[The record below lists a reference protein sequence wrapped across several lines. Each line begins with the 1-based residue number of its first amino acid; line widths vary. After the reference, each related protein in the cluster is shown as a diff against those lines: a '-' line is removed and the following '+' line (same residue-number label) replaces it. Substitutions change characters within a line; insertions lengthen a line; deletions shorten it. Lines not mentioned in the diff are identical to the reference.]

1 MDDANTPAGI
11 AAAEERFFALS
22 LDLLAVVGFDG
33 YIKRVNPAWERL
45 SGWTPEDLMSKPYAE
60 FIHPDDRER
69 TLAEAARLAEH
80 GAATSDF
87 ELRFV
92 TRDRGLKWILFSAQ
106 GIPEE
111 QVIYAVGKDI
121 TGRKA
126 EEANLEQ
133 SEQRFRAV
141 TESVTDAIISADADG
156 RIVFWNRGAA
166 AIFGYDAGEAMGL
179 ELTVLMPERYRER
192 HLAGLRRLR
201 EDGESSVVG
210 RTLELNGLRRD
221 GAEFPLELSL
231 GSWHQADQRYYTAV
245 IRDLS
250 VRQRAERYL
259 IAQHAVEA
267 VLVESPPLEDAIP
280 RLLAAMAESLEWE
293 AGGYWKHDP
302 DADVMRCVAFWG
314 RDPERLREFEAAS
327 RDTPM
332 PRSVGM
338 SGRVLASG
346 RPAWVLDV
354 TKDENF
360 ARAAVARQAGL
371 HGAIALPV
379 LDESGQVVAV
389 VDFFTSELSQPDQA
403 LMEIMSTIS
412 VQIGQ
417 FLRRKRAE
425 EALAATAHEL
435 RLRAAELERSNAELE
450 QFAYVA
456 SHDLSEPLRMVA
468 GFVQLLSDRYKGRL
482 DSDAD
487 EFIGYTVDGVRR
499 MQSLIDDLLTYS
511 RVGRSVHDGPVDLD
525 EVVEDAQAALRAVIA
540 ERNAAIEAEPLP
552 TVIGDARELRQVM
565 QNLLSNALKF
575 VAADQT
581 PQVRVSA
588 ARRGDMWE
596 VSVSDNGIGIAPQ
609 HSERIF
615 KMFQRLHGRDSY
627 EGTGIGL
634 AICKKTVER
643 HGGTIGVAPA
653 ANGGSVF
660 HFTAPAAE
668 ERRGSPAAEKGR
680 G

>member
-1 MDDANTPAGI
+1 MADSSTPAGI
-11 AAAEERFFALS
+11 AAAAAEERFFALS

-33 YIKRVNPAWERL
+33 YLKRVNPAWERL

-126 EEANLEQ
+126 EEADLEQ
-133 SEQRFRAV
+133 SERRFRAV

-166 AIFGYDAGEAMGL
+166 AIFGHDAGEAVDL
-179 ELTVLMPERYRER
+179 ELTALMPERYRDRALE
-192 HLAGLRRLR
+192 GLRRVR
-201 EDGESSVVG
+201 EQGESRVVG
-210 RTLELNGLRRD
+210 RTLELHGLRRD
-221 GAEFPLELSL
+221 GTEFPLELSL
-231 GSWHQADQRYYTAV
+231 GSWHQGERRFYTAV
-245 IRDLS
+245 IRDLTE
-250 VRQRAERYL
+250 RRRAEHYL
-259 IAQHAVEA
+259 AAQHAVGR
-267 VLVESPPLEDAIP
+267 VLVESPPLDEAIP
-280 RLLAAMAESLEWE
+280 QLMSALAETLDWE
-293 AGGYWKHDP
+293 VGGFWEHEP

-327 RDTPM
+327 RETLM
-332 PRSVGM
+332 PRGVGM
-338 SGRVLASG
+338 PGRVLASA

-354 TKDENF
+354 TKDDNF
-360 ARAAVARQAGL
+360 PRAAVARRAGL
-371 HGAIALPV
+371 NGAIGLPV
-379 LDESGQVVAV
+379 LSEGGQVLGV
-389 VDFFTSELSQPDQA
+389 VDFFTSELTQPDEA
-403 LMEIMSTIS
+403 LLEMLSTIS
-412 VQIGQ
+412 IQIGQ
-417 FLRRKRAE
+417 FLRRKHAE
-425 EALAATAHEL
+425 EALAATAREL

-468 GFVQLLSDRYKGRL
+468 GFVQLLSDRYEGRL
-482 DSDAD
+482 DGDAD

-499 MQSLIDDLLTYS
+499 MQSLIDDLLAYS
-511 RVGRSVHDGPVDLD
+511 RVGRSVHDERVELD
-525 EVVEDAQAALRAVIA
+525 DVLEDARAALRGVIA
-540 ERNAAIEAEPLP
+540 DREATIETEALP
-552 TVIGDARELRQVM
+552 AVIGDARELRQVM
-565 QNLLSNALKF
+565 QNLLSNAMKF
-575 VAADQT
+575 VASDKT
-581 PQVRVSA
+581 PQVSVSA

-596 VSVSDNGIGIAPQ
+596 VSVSDNGIGIASQ
-609 HSERIF
+609 HAERIF

-634 AICKKTVER
+634 AICKKIVER
-643 HGGTIGVAPA
+643 HGGTIGVEPVEG
-653 ANGGSVF
+653 GGSVF
-660 HFTAPAAE
+660 RFTAPAAE
-668 ERRGSPAAEKGR
+668 EGR